1 MVQADEKKIQAI
13 INTVKT
19 LPVKCE
25 KFEDADSWV
34 GVVIELENI
43 LDNFTVEEIP
53 AEPEVPI
60 HTPEEVIMNG

>member
-43 LDNFTVEEIP
+43 LDNFAEQEIP
-53 AEPEVPI
+53 VADEVPI
-60 HTPEEVIMNG
+60 LAPEEVVTDG

>member
-34 GVVIELENI
+34 GIVLELENI
-43 LDNFTVEEIP
+43 LNDTVAEE
-53 AEPEVPI
+53 
-60 HTPEEVIMNG
+60 TPEEVVTDG